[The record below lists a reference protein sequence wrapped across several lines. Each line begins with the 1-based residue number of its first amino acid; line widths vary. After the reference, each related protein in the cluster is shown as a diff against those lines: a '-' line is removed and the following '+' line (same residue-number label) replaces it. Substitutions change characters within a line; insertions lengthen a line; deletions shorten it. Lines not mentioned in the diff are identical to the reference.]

1 MKPKIIRGSWIIVE
15 RKIKWGIV
23 GLGIVANEL
32 AEQFES
38 DNAELVAVGSRS
50 LDKARIFAEKYSV
63 PKAYGSYQELYDDD
77 SIDIVYLATP
87 NSHHAENMID
97 ILNADKHVFCEKAI
111 TMNKKELDEVLKLAK
126 EKEKIVAEAMTIYH
140 MPIYHEIKERISSGE
155 FGELKLA
162 TSYFGS
168 LKSEDPAERFFNAE
182 LGGGA
187 LLDIGVYALSFVQ
200 YFLDSMPEKL
210 ETIVDFHESGVDEKS
225 TISYITEKGTLANI
239 TLSFRGK
246 LPKQGVVVCENAYI
260 TFMDYPRADK
270 AIITYPDGSTEKIQ
284 SGKTSSALNYEIK
297 NISETLLSGEDF
309 TGLDYTIQV
318 NSIMDALA
326 SEWQMDWIFE

>member
-1 MKPKIIRGSWIIVE
+1 MS

-23 GLGIVANEL
+23 GLGIIANEL

-50 LDKARIFAEKYSV
+50 LDKAQEFAEKYDI

-87 NSHHAENMID
+87 NSHHVENMID
-97 ILNADKHVFCEKAI
+97 VLNANKHVFCEKAI
-111 TMNKKELDEVLKLAK
+111 TMNKKELDQVLELAK
-126 EKEKIVAEAMTIYH
+126 EKGKIVAEAMTIYH
-140 MPIYHEIKERISSGE
+140 MPIYQQIKERITDGE

-168 LKSEDPAERFFNAE
+168 LKSEDPKERFFNAA

-200 YFLDSMPEKL
+200 YFLDAMPEKL
-210 ETIVDFHESGVDEKS
+210 ETIVDLHESGVDDKS
-225 TISYITEKGTLANI
+225 TISYMTEKGTLANI

-260 TFMDYPRADK
+260 TFMDYPRADQ
-270 AIITYPDGSTEKIQ
+270 AIITYPDGSTETVK
-284 SGKTSSALNYEIK
+284 SGKTSSALNYEII
-297 NISETLLSGEDF
+297 NISDTLLSGKDL
-309 TGLDYTIQV
+309 TALNYTIQV
-318 NSIMDALA
+318 NSIIDTLA
-326 SEWQMDWIFE
+326 SEWGMDWIFE

>member
-1 MKPKIIRGSWIIVE
+1 MVKKV
-15 RKIKWGIV
+15 KWGIV
-23 GLGIVANEL
+23 GLGIIANEL
-32 AEQFES
+32 AASFES
-38 DNAELVAVGSRS
+38 ENAELVAVGSRS
-50 LDKARIFAEKYSV
+50 LEKAEAFAEKYDI
-63 PKAYGSYQELYDDD
+63 PKAYGSYQELYDDE

-87 NSHHAENMID
+87 NSHHAKDMID
-97 ILNADKHVFCEKAI
+97 VLTAGKHVLCEKAI
-111 TMNKKELDEVLKLAK
+111 TMNKKELDQVLKVAQ
-126 EKEKIVAEAMTIYH
+126 EKNRMVAEAMTIYH
-140 MPIYHEIKERISSGE
+140 MPVYHQIKERINSGE

-168 LKSEDPAERFFNAE
+168 LKSEDPKERFFNAE

-200 YFLDSMPEKL
+200 FFLESAPKTI

-225 TISYITEKGTLANI
+225 TISYVTEKGTLANI

-270 AIITYPDGSTEKIQ
+270 AVITYPDGATEEVRAGDK
-284 SGKTSSALNYEIK
+284 GSALNYEIT
-297 NISETLLSGEDF
+297 NISETLLNGKDL
-309 TGLDYTIQV
+309 TGLKYTTQV
-318 NSIMDALA
+318 NSIMDTLA
-326 SEWQMDWIFE
+326 SKWGMDWIFE